1 MQRQIDK
8 REVAINKVK
17 RTPIV
22 IFLRSVLPFIVI
34 IIIIVVSFLI
44 GFWDVKRFEY
54 DESKLDNVSTTK
66 LDAYLAD
73 FVGRNIFTVTP
84 NEIKSVLIKSNGFI
98 KSVYVK
104 EVLPSKLSI
113 MIEEHVP
120 LYIGYSTDRCLLFS
134 DTGILISEI
143 CTDCKQECTINED
156 SLGKV
161 FIESTSVIESEK
173 RLIFFDEISK
183 VQKVL
188 GEFGYFINHVNI
200 DNGIAEFIDDSGKI
214 FVFDLSNDLETQLA
228 RMYAVGGKI
237 NEDLIQ
243 FSRLDLRFKRPVMD
257 LK

>member
-8 REVAINKVK
+8 REVVINKVK

-22 IFLRSVLPFIVI
+22 IFLRNVLPFIVI
-34 IIIIVVSFLI
+34 IIIIVVSFLV
-44 GFWDVKRFEY
+44 GFWNVKRFEY
-54 DESKLDNVSTTK
+54 NESKLDNVSTAE

-84 NEIKSVLIKSNGFI
+84 DEIKSVLIKSNGFI

-104 EVLPSKLSI
+104 KVLPSKLNI
-113 MIEEHVP
+113 TVEEHIP

-143 CTDCKQECTINED
+143 CTDCKQECTIKEE

-188 GEFGYFINHVNI
+188 GEFGYFINHINI
-200 DNGIAEFIDDSGKI
+200 DNGIAEFIDNSGKI

-237 NEDLIQ
+237 NEDLIK

>member
-22 IFLRSVLPFIVI
+22 IFLRRVLPFII
-34 IIIIVVSFLI
+34 IIILIFITFLI
-44 GFWDVKRFEY
+44 GFWNVKKFEY
-54 DESKLDNVSTTK
+54 DESKLNNVSTVE

-73 FVGRNIFTVTP
+73 FIGRNIFTVTP
-84 NEIKSVLIKSNGFI
+84 DEIKSVLIKSNGFI
-98 KSVYVK
+98 KNVYVK
-104 EVLPSKLSI
+104 KVLPSKLNI
-113 MIEEHVP
+113 TVEEHTP

-143 CTDCKQECTINED
+143 CTNCKQECTVNEE

-161 FIESTSVIESEK
+161 LIESTSVIESEK

-183 VQKVL
+183 VGKVL
-188 GEFGYFINHVNI
+188 GEFGYFVNHVNI
-200 DNGIAEFIDDSGKI
+200 DNGIAQFIDDSGRI

-237 NEDLIQ
+237 NEDLIN
-243 FSRLDLRFKRPVMD
+243 FSRLDLRFKRPVMN

>member
-17 RTPIV
+17 RTPVV

-44 GFWDVKRFEY
+44 GFWNVKRFEY
-54 DESKLDNVSTTK
+54 NESKLNNVSTAK

-84 NEIKSVLIKSNGFI
+84 DEIKSVLIKSNGFI
-98 KSVYVK
+98 KNVYVK
-104 EVLPSKLSI
+104 KVLPSKLSI
-113 MIEEHVP
+113 MVEEHVP